1 MNEQLEELACLYV
14 LDQLDAPERAAFEE
28 RLPNDPALA
37 AFVRELETAVSA
49 GIHALP
55 RSTPP
60 SSLLKRVEARIS
72 DSTTATKPATRTR
85 QTGSVTW
92 VSFARWGIAA
102 AVALS
107 LTTLAV
113 QSLRQS
119 SASPMI
125 VFVGLD
131 SNRSTFVE
139 LPLQSPTADPD
150 ARFIQLAS
158 LAEKLWEK
166 PGDLPVQSN
175 LTLTGGRG
183 YALIDPRSLQ
193 GFIAVEQLP
202 PITGNQQYH
211 LWVLDPKSGQIRDAG
226 TLPLSGSNSGL
237 YSFMLGSSDD
247 PQSTRPNI
255 FITVEEVGEK
265 SLPAQPRGKVVL
277 GNRRI

>member
-14 LDQLDAPERAAFEE
+14 LDQLDAPERAAFEA
-28 RLPNDPALA
+28 RLLNDTALA
-37 AFVRELETAVSA
+37 ALVHELEATVSA

-60 SSLLKRVEARIS
+60 PSILSRVEARINE
-72 DSTTATKPATRTR
+72 STTITKPATRTR
-85 QTGSVTW
+85 RTGTVTW

-102 AVALS
+102 AIALS

-119 SASPMI
+119 SAPMI

-131 SNRSTFVE
+131 SNRNTFVE
-139 LPLQSPTADPD
+139 LPLQSPASDPD

-202 PITGNQQYH
+202 PITGNQRYH

-237 YSFMLGSSDD
+237 YSFMLGSTDD

-255 FITVEEVGEK
+255 FITVEEVGEN

>member
-14 LDQLDAPERAAFEE
+14 LDQLDAPERAAFEI
-28 RLPNDPALA
+28 RLLNDPALA
-37 AFVRELETAVSA
+37 AFVRELEATLSA

-55 RSTPP
+55 RSNPP
-60 SSLLKRVEARIS
+60 SSILERVEARIS
-72 DSTTATKPATRTR
+72 ESITTTKPATRAR
-85 QTGSVTW
+85 RTGTVTW

-102 AVALS
+102 AIALS

-131 SNRSTFVE
+131 SNRNTFVE
-139 LPLQSPTADPD
+139 LPLQSPAADPD

-202 PITGNQQYH
+202 PIAVNQQYH
-211 LWVLDPKSGQIRDAG
+211 LWVLDPESGQIRDAG
-226 TLPLSGSNSGL
+226 ALPLSGSSSGL
-237 YSFMLGSSDD
+237 YSFMLGSTDD

-255 FITVEEVGEK
+255 FITVEEVGEQ
-265 SLPAQPRGKVVL
+265 SLPAQPQGKVVL